1 MELRIARN
9 ILIGPGAYYLAEWA
23 ALPLEIGFGKF
34 TSGIIYRGDF
44 AGYVVMPLV
53 GRLPLALVAAVV
65 GATVIL
71 LVESD
76 RPVAWTMIPALI
88 YALVGFYGHHWT
100 RPPVLLD
107 RISET
112 ISALFPAL
120 TCILGGIIAARWLI
134 TQRRFQTNPD

>member
-1 MELRIARN
+1 
-9 ILIGPGAYYLAEWA
+9 LIGLGAYYLAQWV
-23 ALPLEIGFGKF
+23 ALPLTIGFEKF

-53 GRLPLALVAAVV
+53 GHLPLALVATVV
-65 GATVIL
+65 GATVIW

-76 RPVAWTMIPALI
+76 RPVAWTMVPALL

-100 RPPVLLD
+100 RPPLLLD
-107 RISET
+107 RVSET

-120 TCILGGIIAARWLI
+120 TCVLGGMIAARWGTTQHGAQI
-134 TQRRFQTNPD
+134 TPN